1 LRSVLGSIVHWP
13 SECAILFSVCLITTA
28 CNDYSAAEVPPV
40 PSVSTAPEL
49 YQPEKLTSY
58 AITPGDNAVI
68 NSYYHPELKQTVT
81 IQPDGKISLLLVGEV
96 TAAGKTAPQLAAE
109 LTRAYGK
116 YLNDAKLTV
125 TLTSTADQSIYIGGE
140 VTKPSVLSIKGE
152 LTLTQV
158 IAEAGGFLTTS
169 NREQVLILRQT
180 PDGHY
185 RTMQANPEAILRNE
199 ADEIYLRRHDVVFV
213 PKTKI
218 AKVDLFVDQYLSQ
231 ILPRWLGVGFGYSLG
246 MLGGMGN
253 GATAV
258 AATPTIT
265 GH

>member
-1 LRSVLGSIVHWP
+1 LRSVQGSIVHWLLH
-13 SECAILFSVCLITTA
+13 CAILFSACLITAA
-28 CNDYSAAEVPPV
+28 CADYTEVPPV
-40 PSVSTAPEL
+40 PSLSAAPEIYL
-49 YQPEKLTSY
+49 PDQPKSY
-58 AITPGDNAVI
+58 VIAPGDNAVI

-81 IQPDGKISLLLVGEV
+81 IQPDGKVSLLLVGEV
-96 TAAGKTAPQLAAE
+96 TAAGKTAPQLASE

-125 TLTSTADQSIYIGGE
+125 TLTSTADQAIYVGGE
-140 VTKPSVLSIKGE
+140 VTKPTVLSIKGE
-152 LTLTQV
+152 LTVTQA
-158 IAEAGGFLTTS
+158 IAEAGGFVPTS

-185 RTMQANPEAILRNE
+185 RTMQANPDLILRNE

-213 PKTKI
+213 PKTQI
-218 AKVDLFVDQYLSQ
+218 AKIDVFVDQYFSQ

-246 MLGGMGN
+246 VLGGMGGS